1 MSKSEKSITQELLRT
16 LLEYDPQTGIFRWK
30 IKASSSA
37 HPGDIAGCI
46 DGQGYRV
53 IRIYGKNRKAHR
65 LAWLYVYGDEPE
77 VIDHID
83 RNRSNNAIE
92 NLRAVTFSQ
101 NSANRAAKSK
111 NKSGF
116 TGVYWNELGKKWQAS
131 IVANGRTHYVGLFAT
146 AQEAAKARTEYAR
159 QLYANFYIPSF
170 HDQEAAK

>member
-101 NSANRAAKSK
+101 NSANRAAKEGA
-111 NKSGF
+111 NKQVISS
-116 TGVYWNELGKKWQAS
+116 QADS
-131 IVANGRTHYVGLFAT
+131 LIKISRIWADFFPANTSN
-146 AQEAAKARTEYAR
+146 QP
-159 QLYANFYIPSF
+159 I
-170 HDQEAAK
+170 